1 MGSSGVLEYRLA
13 GELVSSG
20 LSVSAGPYSPREGP
34 SYFPEQSG
42 IWDQQA
48 GPSTAAFVLAS
59 PAWCCHP
66 KGVAL
71 TCHGCLSDVE
81 GIYSMVWIPVSAMGI
96 LGLDWLAAALQDR

>member
-20 LSVSAGPYSPREGP
+20 LSVSAGPYSPREGK
-34 SYFPEQSG
+34 SYFPEKVG

-48 GPSTAAFVLAS
+48 EPSTAAFVLAS

-66 KGVAL
+66 KGMAL
-71 TCHGCLSDVE
+71 TCHGYLSAVE
-81 GIYSMVWIPVSAMGI
+81 GIFLMVWIPVSGVRI